1 MKCIFYCASLFLLA
15 SGSVFAQKS
24 RMNVFLQQNELM
36 FNVSYNN
43 RPVIE
48 NSSLGII
55 MTTVRMVKI
64 LNLFLRRNPLMN
76 QSEVTWPMA
85 FITHSM

>member
-36 FNVSYNN
+36 FNVSYND

-55 MTTVRMVKI
+55 MDNCPYGKNI
-64 LNLFLRRNPLMN
+64 KPQIRN
-76 QSEVTWPMA
+76 
-85 FITHSM
+85 

>member
-36 FNVSYNN
+36 FNVSYDN

-55 MTTVRMVKI
+55 MDNCPYGKNIKSFSETD
-64 LNLFLRRNPLMN
+64 PLMN

>member
-55 MTTVRMVKI
+55 MDNCPYGKNI
-64 LNLFLRRNPLMN
+64 KSFLRRNPLMN